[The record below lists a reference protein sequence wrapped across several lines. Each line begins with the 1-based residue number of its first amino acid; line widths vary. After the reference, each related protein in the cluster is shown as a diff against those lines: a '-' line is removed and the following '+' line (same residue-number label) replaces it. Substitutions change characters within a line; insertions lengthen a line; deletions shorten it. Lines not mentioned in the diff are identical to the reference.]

1 MPMRSEARVISIEE
15 EVSAEDGFTSWNRQ
29 RYSVGERVR
38 VMFSTIYPI
47 TVGATGSIINVSENT
62 AFTEI
67 EVRLDSKQV
76 ISLVHG
82 VDTFHL
88 IEE

>member
-1 MPMRSEARVISIEE
+1 MQMRSEARVFSVEE
-15 EVSAEDGFTSWNRQ
+15 EVSADDRFASRNRQ
-29 RYSVGERVR
+29 RYSVGERVQ

-47 TVGATGSIINVSENT
+47 PAGATGIIINVSENT